1 MTAEDAMK
9 FSRMLAAR
17 RGAARWPGRRSI
29 FSACRG
35 TCPWGKMSKGMKRQ
49 LALTLTVAQRPELL
63 ILDEPTSGLDPER
76 RRDFLNVILKSVTE
90 GPFTV
95 IMSSHQL
102 HEIERVTDRVALCA
116 AGGSCGKATSM
127 P

>member
-1 MTAEDAMK
+1 M
-9 FSRMLAAR
+9 
-17 RGAARWPGRRSI
+17 W
-29 FSACRG
+29 
-35 TCPWGKMSKGMKRQ
+35 KMSKGMKRQ

-76 RRDFLNVILKSVTE
+76 RRDFLNVILKSVTRE
-90 GPFTV
+90 GATV

-102 HEIERVTDRVALCA
+102 HEIERVADRVAFMR
-116 AGGSCGKATSM
+116 AGGSCGKATST